1 MSNQKQD
8 LKDVEHLLNYRILV
22 FNSFDMIAM
31 VDLDLGYLFIWA
43 GIFPGG
49 SDSKESACN
58 AGDQSLTPRLRRS
71 PGGGYGNSLQYSCM
85 ENACGQRSL
94 VGYSPWGHK
103 ESGTTKQ
110 LSTVQHRYVKQCSI
124 TLHIGRFKNLGSLK
138 SFL

>member
-49 SDSKESACN
+49 SDQK
-58 AGDQSLTPRLRRS
+58 RS
-71 PGGGYGNSLQYSCM
+71 
-85 ENACGQRSL
+85 
-94 VGYSPWGHK
+94 V
-103 ESGTTKQ
+103 
-110 LSTVQHRYVKQCSI
+110 
-124 TLHIGRFKNLGSLK
+124 
-138 SFL
+138 

>member
-71 PGGGYGNSLQYSCM
+71 PGGGYGNSLQYSCL
-85 ENACGQRSL
+85 ENPHGKRSL
-94 VGYSPWGHK
+94 EGYSPGGHK
-103 ESGTTKQ
+103 ESDMTE
-110 LSTVQHRYVKQCSI
+110 
-124 TLHIGRFKNLGSLK
+124 
-138 SFL
+138 

>member
-71 PGGGYGNSLQYSCM
+71 PGGGYGNPLQYFCL
-85 ENACGQRSL
+85 ENPMDRGAWWMKVHRVAKHWTQL
-94 VGYSPWGHK
+94 N
-103 ESGTTKQ
+103 Q
-110 LSTVQHRYVKQCSI
+110 LSMHPCIFYLACRGNGLT
-124 TLHIGRFKNLGSLK
+124 TTSL
-138 SFL
+138 